1 MVFDTLLVVVKVHEM
16 IEIDSNNQIRM
27 FFSMINFRGKSSRE
41 TNSLHKFMKCLSK
54 DFSST

>member
-1 MVFDTLLVVVKVHEM
+1 MVFDTLLVVVKVCEM

-41 TNSLHKFMKCLSK
+41 TNSLHKFMKCLSIRL
-54 DFSST
+54 